1 MHLWQVLRLMQFKKV
16 DTLINYTIINC
27 AKHTETVY
35 LHHCICSCLCPPCTL
50 TSLIFFYFTVKI
62 VCIHCFFPFPCSLI
76 FEYFSGKDPN
86 SKDNSVGLQL
96 LGIVLA
102 NDLPPYDPA
111 CGIEHDRY
119 TLKSSALDWHV

>member
-1 MHLWQVLRLMQFKKV
+1 MLILNGGGFTKQVHGHVCGNVVISEPGFLLLPELEPQLGSYRAREPTLLNLLIRLPLV
-16 DTLINYTIINC
+16 
-27 AKHTETVY
+27 
-35 LHHCICSCLCPPCTL
+35 
-50 TSLIFFYFTVKI
+50 FFI
-62 VCIHCFFPFPCSLI
+62 CFFFFSCSLI
-76 FEYFSGKDPN
+76 YHYYSGKDPN

-119 TLKSSALDWHV
+119 TLMSAAIGWHLF